1 VTAGTAGA
9 AGCGPAAMGGAAVVG
24 VTAGTAGAAGCGPA
38 AMGGAAVGVTAGTAG
53 AAVGVTAGAG
63 AAGGAAAGCGPA
75 ADRARSAPSRLPMP
89 SSALE
94 ISLGTI
100 HTLFASPC
108 AICGSICMYW

>member
-1 VTAGTAGA
+1 MTGAAGEAGEAGAGTAA
-9 AGCGPAAMGGAAVVG
+9 A
-24 VTAGTAGAAGCGPA
+24 
-38 AMGGAAVGVTAGTAG
+38 
-53 AAVGVTAGAG
+53 
-63 AAGGAAAGCGPA
+63 GAAAGPA
-75 ADRARSAPSRLPMP
+75 GDWARPAPSRLPMP